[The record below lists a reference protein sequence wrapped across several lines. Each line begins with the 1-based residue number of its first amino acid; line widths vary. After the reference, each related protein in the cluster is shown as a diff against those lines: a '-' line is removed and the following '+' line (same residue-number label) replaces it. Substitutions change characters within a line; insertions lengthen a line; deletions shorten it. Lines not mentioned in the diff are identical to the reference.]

1 MQAHSLLILKPL
13 HYVIWYMLIF
23 KKADNEKLDNTVCA
37 ILLAKIFKAV
47 KKSLVPRQFEK
58 IQ

>member
-13 HYVIWYMLIF
+13 HYVIF

-37 ILLAKIFKAV
+37 ILLANIFKAV
-47 KKSLVPRQFEK
+47 K
-58 IQ
+58 

>member
-13 HYVIWYMLIF
+13 YYVIWYMLIF

-37 ILLAKIFKAV
+37 ILLANIFKAV
-47 KKSLVPRQFEK
+47 K
-58 IQ
+58 

>member
-37 ILLAKIFKAV
+37 ILLANIFKAV
-47 KKSLVPRQFEK
+47 E
-58 IQ
+58 